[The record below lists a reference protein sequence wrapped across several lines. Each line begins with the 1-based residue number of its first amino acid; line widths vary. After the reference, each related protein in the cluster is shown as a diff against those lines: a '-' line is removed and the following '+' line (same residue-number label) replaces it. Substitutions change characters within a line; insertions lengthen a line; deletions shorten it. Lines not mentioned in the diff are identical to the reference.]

1 MKLPRL
7 GKRKL
12 NFVLGLI
19 IKEINIDRLE
29 RVLGKFLR
37 SYFTL
42 TTTLMSIEDWDFVIF
57 ESIEDWDFVIFER
70 KIKRPGTGV
79 VIKKSFLKTPFLY
92 LNQKCQKQLPIRG
105 YSTSTKPSG

>member
-42 TTTLMSIEDWDFVIF
+42 TTASMTTLAS
-57 ESIEDWDFVIFER
+57 
-70 KIKRPGTGV
+70 KTG
-79 VIKKSFLKTPFLY
+79 IL
-92 LNQKCQKQLPIRG
+92 
-105 YSTSTKPSG
+105 